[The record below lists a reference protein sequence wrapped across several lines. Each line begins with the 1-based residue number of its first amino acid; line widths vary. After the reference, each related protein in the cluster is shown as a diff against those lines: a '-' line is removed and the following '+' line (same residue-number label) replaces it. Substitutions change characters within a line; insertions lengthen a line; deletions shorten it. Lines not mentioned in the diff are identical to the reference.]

1 MKSWLQLTKY
11 RCAFCVIALALTC
24 VASALSAQPIIIEG
38 EASCFAKKVFKRDEI
53 KLALDRGTNALFL
66 KTHCGWQF
74 FKVLSPQDADVAR
87 VMSSPIEV
95 PPQVLAKAMEKLD
108 KPKFARAH

>member
-11 RCAFCVIALALTC
+11 RCSLCVIAMALTC
-24 VASALSAQPIIIEG
+24 VAPALMAQPIIIEG
-38 EASCFAKKVFKRDEI
+38 DASCFAKKVFKRDEV
-53 KLALDRGTNALFL
+53 KLALDRNTHALFL

-74 FKVLSPQDADVAR
+74 FNVLSPQDAEVAR

-108 KPKFARAH
+108 KLKFARVH